1 MIKKDVYTHIAA
13 NNIKIVFLL
22 LLFPVVFSVFVF
34 GVIKVTGY
42 FVDPEIYQSL
52 RQELGM
58 VLLSISVLCLI
69 LTVVSFAFGDK
80 MMLSFAGAELCPD
93 DKEHLKVYR
102 SVENMAIVAGL
113 PTPKVYLINDES
125 LNAFATGFSPQT
137 ASIALTTGL
146 IDKLDNLELDA
157 VIAHEMA
164 HVKNRDIRLNM
175 YIITGIGIVGL
186 VGEILTRSFFDGR
199 RRRNDKQGGILV
211 AIGLAGLILLA
222 FRLLIA
228 PFIHMAIS
236 RRQEFQADATGSYFT
251 RNPQALASALM
262 KISED
267 PRVEALDASQQ
278 MASACIFNPFEKI
291 GGLLDTHPPVSERI
305 KRLNEMS

>member
-1 MIKKDVYTHIAA
+1 MIKKDVHSHIAA
-13 NNIKIVFLL
+13 NNTKIVFLL
-22 LLFPVVFSVFVF
+22 LLFPIIFSVFSF
-34 GVIKVTGY
+34 GIFKVASY
-42 FVDPEIYQSL
+42 FVAPEMYQRL
-52 RQELGM
+52 REELWP

-69 LTVVSFAFGDK
+69 LTVISFAFGDK

-102 SVENMAIVAGL
+102 SVENMAILAGL
-113 PTPKVYLINDES
+113 PTPKVYLIKDES

-164 HVKNRDIRLNM
+164 HIKNRDIRLNM
-175 YIITGIGIVGL
+175 YVVTGIGIVGL
-186 VGEILTRSFFDGR
+186 AGEILVRNTFGVN
-199 RRRNDKQGGILV
+199 RRRNDKQGGILI
-211 AIGLAGLILLA
+211 AIGFAGLILLA

-267 PRVEALDASQQ
+267 PRVEALDASRQ
-278 MASACIFNPFEKI
+278 MATACIFNPFEKI